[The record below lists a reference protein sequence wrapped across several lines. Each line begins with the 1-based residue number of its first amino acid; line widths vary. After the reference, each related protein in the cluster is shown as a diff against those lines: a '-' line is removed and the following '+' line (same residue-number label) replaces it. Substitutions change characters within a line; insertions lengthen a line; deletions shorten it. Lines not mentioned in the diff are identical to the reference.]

1 MGYKPRAN
9 SYKLNVDACFFTNG
23 IGVHG
28 AVLRN
33 DKGEAVAGSSCTL
46 QYLADATT
54 IEATFLQ
61 LIEQIGCTP
70 VMIESGSLELVQAFN
85 GSTGIWSPYIANRI
99 GPISMRLCFREGNKV
114 VMIQKKNW
122 DCDPPSFIIP
132 DVMHDV
138 TLFKVK

>member
-1 MGYKPRAN
+1 MGYKPRAI

-54 IEATFLQ
+54 TEAGALQ

-70 VMIESGSLELVQAFN
+70 VMIESGSLELVQAFIC
-85 GSTGIWSPYIANRI
+85 GTGIWSPYTAI
-99 GPISMRLCFREGNKV
+99 RLQIELVLFLCNFASGRGKKV
-114 VMIQKKNW
+114 VMIQKNYFLGLRS
-122 DCDPPSFIIP
+122 P
-132 DVMHDV
+132 
-138 TLFKVK
+138 